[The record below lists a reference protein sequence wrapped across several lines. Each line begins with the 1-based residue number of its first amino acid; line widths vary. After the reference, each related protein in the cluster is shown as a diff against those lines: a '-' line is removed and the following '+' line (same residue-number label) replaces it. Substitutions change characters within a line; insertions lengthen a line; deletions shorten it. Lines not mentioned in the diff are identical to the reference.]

1 MGDEG
6 GHGEGEEERRVDFGE
21 RAGTCLE
28 AALDDLE
35 PLHWQEQPV
44 SRTTVTER
52 SVFWR
57 GFEVAKEGA
66 GEGVTCLVDE

>member
-6 GHGEGEEERRVDFGE
+6 GHGEGEEERGVEFGE
-21 RAGTCLE
+21 RSVTRLE
-28 AALDDLE
+28 AASDGLE

-44 SRTTVTER
+44 LRTTVTER

-57 GFEVAKEGA
+57 GFDVGKEGA
-66 GEGVTCLVDE
+66 GEGVTCLGDE